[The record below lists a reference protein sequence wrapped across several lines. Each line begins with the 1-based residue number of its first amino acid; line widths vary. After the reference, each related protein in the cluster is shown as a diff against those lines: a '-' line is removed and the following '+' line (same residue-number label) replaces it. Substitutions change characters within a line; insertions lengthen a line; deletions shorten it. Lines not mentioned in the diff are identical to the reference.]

1 MEVVAYLH
9 NADLLLEDEQG
20 VAVIGGSHYVLSL
33 GDQVFFHEMIDTQA
47 KIYQVK
53 ISFACAEHAMLHED
67 EVQIK
72 FEGGHDAYQQYIKRT
87 TVH

>member
-1 MEVVAYLH
+1 MEVIAYLH
-9 NADLLLEDEQG
+9 NADLLLEDAQG

-33 GDQVFFHEMIDTQA
+33 GDQVFFHEMIDEQA

-53 ISFACAEHAMLHED
+53 ISFACAEHVMLHED